1 MSSETKKNTSMGWD
15 NSVRRSTMEMYH
27 RELRQRVVHG
37 YKLPTSY
44 CVEKIK
50 TPDVWSMQVEY
61 TITAAIHANTES
73 VTKII

>member
-1 MSSETKKNTSMGWD
+1 
-15 NSVRRSTMEMYH
+15 MEMYH

-61 TITAAIHANTES
+61 TMTAAIHATTES
-73 VTKII
+73 DTKII